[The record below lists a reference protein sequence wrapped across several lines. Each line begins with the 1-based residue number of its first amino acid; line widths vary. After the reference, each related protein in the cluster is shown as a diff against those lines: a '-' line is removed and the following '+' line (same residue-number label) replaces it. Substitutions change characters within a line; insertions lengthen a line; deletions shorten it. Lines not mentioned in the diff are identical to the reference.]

1 MENTTVCYVKP
12 QAVTLGA
19 PKIKGIRSVGKV
31 ELSITGGDF
40 EVFHLAGIT
49 AGSKIITVENEN
61 VQLGEWYKQCP
72 PPSGTRFAEHRS
84 GRVPRAKAKS
94 VQSRKAAELAPK
106 QEVIVD
112 ACEEYREAVAKR
124 DVFVAAEPAAAIEKL
139 AGVQMFIPF
148 SKNTKVLAGA
158 KAKFGLKA
166 GFGKRRNA
174 ASLEVSQPAMVKL
187 KEMYERGKVPG
198 AANKSAAT
206 TLEELQG
213 FTIKREWV
221 DRVALTETVIKKK
234 YSEWSKAD
242 KASDAKMRK
251 EKKDAGEKGQ
261 GSEETGEQKSGG
273 NEEQKSGEIGDEE
286 AEKDEQGSGETEDE
300 KAEKE
305 EQELL
310 LISSLE
316 KERQTVLAV
325 EITREYDAECVESNL
340 SDV

>member
-1 MENTTVCYVKP
+1 MP
-12 QAVTLGA
+12 L
-19 PKIKGIRSVGKV
+19 
-31 ELSITGGDF
+31 
-40 EVFHLAGIT
+40 
-49 AGSKIITVENEN
+49 
-61 VQLGEWYKQCP
+61 
-72 PPSGTRFAEHRS
+72 
-84 GRVPRAKAKS
+84 
-94 VQSRKAAELAPK
+94 
-106 QEVIVD
+106 EVIVD

-213 FTIKREWV
+213 STIKREWV

-242 KASDAKMRK
+242 KASDAKMRREKKALDAKMRK

-273 NEEQKSGEIGDEE
+273 NEEQKSGEIGDEEAEKDEQKSGEIGDEE